1 MNLLKGSDKKMYLQ
15 LTQANYD
22 YLIDVISKD
31 KYTTVEIE
39 INRIISEYIRNK
51 DK

>member
-1 MNLLKGSDKKMYLQ
+1 MSFLKGDKSMYLQ

-22 YLIDVISKD
+22 YLIDIISKN

-39 INRIISEYIRNK
+39 INRIISEYIENNNR
-51 DK
+51 